1 MNKPIRVILLVIAS
15 GLLAAGAVFM
25 KMGLFEEM
33 KALPGVMIGVGAG
46 LFGHSLGALVQERAL
61 KRHPEEARK
70 LQIEQ
75 TDERNVAISREAKS
89 RAFDVMGY
97 VYAALMLAF
106 VMMGA
111 ELMVVLLLVA
121 AYLITYGVMIY
132 ELNRLHKE
140 M

>member
-1 MNKPIRVILLVIAS
+1 MNKPIRVILLIMGL

-25 KMGLFEEM
+25 KMGMFEEI
-33 KALPGVMIGVGAG
+33 KAWPGVMIGVGAG
-46 LFGHSLGALVQERAL
+46 LFGHSLGALIQAGTL
-61 KRHPEEARK
+61 KRHPEDVWK

-97 VYAALMLAF
+97 VYAALMLAL

>member
-1 MNKPIRVILLVIAS
+1 
-15 GLLAAGAVFM
+15 
-25 KMGLFEEM
+25 
-33 KALPGVMIGVGAG
+33 
-46 LFGHSLGALVQERAL
+46 
-61 KRHPEEARK
+61 
-70 LQIEQ
+70 
-75 TDERNVAISREAKS
+75 
-89 RAFDVMGY
+89 
-97 VYAALMLAF
+97 MLAL